1 MGKHGSTQVAEP
13 QVEDLRADADSVADE
28 GRVGPDEA
36 EVRERR
42 AGRRALIIALVAL
55 GGLVVASTL
64 ALGGGA
70 LWLNSRVERFG
81 DPFAQIPE
89 AERPT
94 RPALA
99 TPAAADP
106 LNVLVL
112 GSDSRT
118 SAGDPGQWEAGA
130 QRTDAI
136 MLVHVD
142 GDREHASVMSIPRDS
157 WVDIPGHGTAKIN
170 AAYSYGGPTLLIRTI
185 EQLTGV
191 RIDHF
196 VVADFE
202 SFTELTD
209 ALGGV
214 EITVGQDVYDKG
226 GLGDFV
232 VAAGTHTLDGAQAL
246 AYARQR
252 YGLPGGDFDRVKRQQ
267 NWARAILAKAVSQG
281 TLTDPGRATSFVTT
295 VAGAVAVDDGLGLT
309 DLVRLA
315 TELKGLRSGDVAFLT
330 APVEGTGWSPD
341 GRQSIVNLDRDLL
354 APLTEAIA
362 TDDVTRYLAEDPD
375 APALLGKEVR

>member
-1 MGKHGSTQVAEP
+1 MTTQGNDDESVPTPLQEATTPAAEP
-13 QVEDLRADADSVADE
+13 DE
-28 GRVGPDEA
+28 G

-42 AGRRALIIALVAL
+42 AGRRALVVALVAL
-55 GGLVVASTL
+55 GGLVLVVAL

-81 DPFAQIPE
+81 DPFTSIPE

-94 RPALA
+94 RPAPVV
-99 TPAAADP
+99 PADRDP

-112 GSDSRT
+112 GSDSRI
-118 SAGDPGQWEAGA
+118 SAGDPSDWQAGA

-136 MLVHVD
+136 MLVHLD

-157 WVDIPGHGTAKIN
+157 WVDVPGHGMAKIN
-170 AAYSYGGPTLLIRTI
+170 ASYSYGGPALLVQTV
-185 EQLTGV
+185 ETLTGV
-191 RIDHF
+191 RIDH
-196 VVADFE
+196 VAIADFD

-214 EITVGQDVYDKG
+214 EITVGQDVYDSG
-226 GLGDFV
+226 GLGGLI
-232 VAAGTHTLDGAQAL
+232 VAKGTHVLDGKQAL

-267 NWARAILAKAVSQG
+267 NWARAILTKAVSQG
-281 TLTDPGRATSFVTT
+281 TLTDPAKATKFVTT
-295 VAGAVAVDDGLGLT
+295 VSGSVAVDDGLGLD

-315 TELKGLRSGDVAFLT
+315 TELKGLRSSDVAFLT
-330 APVEGTGWSPD
+330 APVAGTGWSPD
-341 GRQSIVNLDRDLL
+341 GKQSIVNLDLELL

-375 APALLGKEVR
+375 APELLGKDVR